1 MAFAME
7 GAKLVAGWLAQRWR
21 VTAPVWFALPLAA
34 PVTGLAVINATGVY
48 AQLVAAHVG
57 EHGSATSAIEMQ
69 DAALAVRVEVA
80 AHAVADQTVGWARSI
95 QRSRKRPS
103 AAGPRPHSRPS
114 RLCAKTREVL
124 AAQRQREGKA
134 LADLSVV
141 RSGADEPRPAT
152 DIEGDLKA
160 ATFLPLGGPTL
171 RELL

>member
-1 MAFAME
+1 MARHGRFLFDQ
-7 GAKLVAGWLAQRWR
+7 GHGGG
-21 VTAPVWFALPLAA
+21 PGPGALPFAA
-34 PVTGLAVINATGVY
+34 LVTGLAVINATGVY

-57 EHGSATSAIEMQ
+57 ERVSATLAIEMQ

-80 AHAVADQTVGWARSI
+80 AHAVADLDRRLGQIDSTIEEAA
-95 QRSRKRPS
+95 KRGRTTT
-103 AAGPRPHSRPS
+103 ALTAIEALR
-114 RLCAKTREVL
+114 KTREVL

-141 RSGADEPRPAT
+141 RSGTDEPRPAT
-152 DIEGDLKA
+152 DIKGDPKA